1 VPNRLASAKR
11 SAHLPFVFVTAAHAK
26 LNLSLAITGR
36 RADGFHELVSLVA
49 GLELA
54 DELTFTPGP
63 AFALTCDDPTLPV
76 DGTNLVLRA
85 AEAYA
90 RRRPACV
97 RGAFRLAKRIP
108 HGAGLGGGSSDAA
121 AALRLLDQ
129 AVPDP
134 LGLAE
139 LEVLAAEIGS
149 DCPYFIRGGLQ
160 VMRGRGERLDA
171 LPSTAASA
179 LNGRRVLIIKPPF
192 GIPTPE
198 AYGGLAKSGRY
209 QEAAEAEARLA
220 AWLAAPAADPGDLG
234 NDLAAPVFAKH
245 LALPTALQWLRDRQG
260 LVFRLTGSGSA
271 CFAWVPEGL
280 DSSVIMG
287 TLRAAWGPSAWL
299 ADTRI
304 SV

>member
-1 VPNRLASAKR
+1 M
-11 SAHLPFVFVTAAHAK
+11 FVTAAHAK

-63 AFALTCDDPTLPV
+63 VFALSCDDPTLPV

-121 AALRLLDQ
+121 AAMRLLDQ

-149 DCPYFIRGGLQ
+149 DCPYFVRGGLQ
-160 VMRGRGERLDA
+160 VMRGRGERLSPVSASVRLA
-171 LPSTAASA
+171 LA
-179 LNGRRVLIIKPPF
+179 GQRVLVIKPPF
-192 GIPTPE
+192 GIATPE
-198 AYGGLAKSGRY
+198 AYAGLARLGRY
-209 QEAAEAEARLA
+209 QDPVIAEARLA
-220 AWLAAPAADPGDLG
+220 AWCAAPAGDPGELG
-234 NDLAAPVFAKH
+234 NDLAAVIFAKH
-245 LALPTALQWLRDRQG
+245 LALPTALDWLQSRHG
-260 LVFRLTGSGSA
+260 LCFRLTGSGSA
-271 CFAWVPEGL
+271 CFALGAGDGDVAP
-280 DSSVIMG
+280 IMG
-287 TLRAAWGPSAWL
+287 TLRSAWGSAAWL

>member
-1 VPNRLASAKR
+1 MFA
-11 SAHLPFVFVTAAHAK
+11 TAAHAK
-26 LNLSLAITGR
+26 LNLSLAVTGR

-49 GLELA
+49 GVELA
-54 DELTFTPGP
+54 DALEFTPGP
-63 AFALTCDDPTLPV
+63 AFALTCDDPTVPA

-85 AEAYA
+85 AEVYA
-90 RRRPACV
+90 HHRPDCA
-97 RGAFRLAKRIP
+97 RGAFRLTKRIP

-129 AVPDP
+129 ASPAP
-134 LGLAE
+134 LGAE
-139 LEVLAAEIGS
+139 ALERFAAEVGS
-149 DCPYFIRGGLQ
+149 DCPYFVRSGLK
-160 VMRGRGERLDA
+160 VMRGRGERLDS
-171 LPSTAASA
+171 LPSSAAA
-179 LNGRRVLIIKPPF
+179 VLNGRRVLIIKPPF

-198 AYGGLAKSGRY
+198 AYAGLAKSGRY
-209 QEAAEAEARLA
+209 QASSEAEARLT
-220 AWLAAPAADPGDLG
+220 AWVASPSADPGELG
-234 NDLAAPVFAKH
+234 NDLAAAVFAKH
-245 LALPTALQWLRDRQG
+245 LALPTALRWLRDRQG

-271 CFAWVPEGL
+271 CYAWVPDGL

>member
-1 VPNRLASAKR
+1 V
-11 SAHLPFVFVTAAHAK
+11 
-26 LNLSLAITGR
+26 
-36 RADGFHELVSLVA
+36 
-49 GLELA
+49 ELA
-54 DELTFTPGP
+54 DTLEFTPGP
-63 AFALTCDDPTLPV
+63 AFALTCDDPTVPA

-85 AEAYA
+85 AEVYA
-90 RRRPACV
+90 RHRPDCV
-97 RGAFRLAKRIP
+97 RGAFRLTKRIP

-129 AVPDP
+129 ASSNPVGPE
-134 LGLAE
+134 A
-139 LEVLAAEIGS
+139 LERFAAEVGS
-149 DCPYFIRGGLQ
+149 DCPYFVRGGLK

-171 LPSTAASA
+171 LPSAAAAA
-179 LNGRRVLIIKPPF
+179 LNGRRVLVIKPPF

-198 AYGGLAKSGRY
+198 AYAGLAKSGRY

-220 AWLAAPAADPGDLG
+220 AWLAAPAADPGELG
-234 NDLAAPVFAKH
+234 NDLAAAVFAKH

>member
-1 VPNRLASAKR
+1 MFA
-11 SAHLPFVFVTAAHAK
+11 TAAHAK

-49 GLELA
+49 GVELA

-63 AFALTCDDPTLPV
+63 AFALTCDDPTVPA

-85 AEAYA
+85 AEVYA
-90 RRRPACV
+90 RYRPDCV
-97 RGAFRLAKRIP
+97 RGTFRLTKRIP

-129 AVPDP
+129 AAPTP
-134 LGLAE
+134 LGPEA
-139 LEVLAAEIGS
+139 LERLAAEVGS
-149 DCPYFIRGGLQ
+149 DCPYFVGGGLK
-160 VMRGRGERLDA
+160 VMRGRGERLDS
-171 LPSTAASA
+171 LPPAAATA

-198 AYGGLAKSGRY
+198 AYAGLAKSGRY
-209 QEAAEAEARLA
+209 ETAADVEVRLA
-220 AWLAAPAADPGDLG
+220 AWVASPTADPAAMG
-234 NDLAAPVFAKH
+234 NGLAYSVFAKH
-245 LALPTALQWLRDRQG
+245 LALPTALRWFSDRHG
-260 LVFRLTGSGSA
+260 LVFHLTGSGSA
-271 CFAWVPEGL
+271 CFAWASEGF
-280 DSSVIMG
+280 DCSAMMG
-287 TLRAAWGPSAWL
+287 TLRSAWGSAAWL

>member
-1 VPNRLASAKR
+1 MFA
-11 SAHLPFVFVTAAHAK
+11 TAAHAK

-49 GLELA
+49 GVELA
-54 DELTFTPGP
+54 DALEFTPGP
-63 AFALTCDDPTLPV
+63 AFALTCDDPTVPA

-85 AEAYA
+85 AEVYA
-90 RRRPACV
+90 RHRPDCV
-97 RGAFRLAKRIP
+97 RGVFRLTKRIP

-129 AVPDP
+129 ASPAP
-134 LGLAE
+134 LGPEA
-139 LEVLAAEIGS
+139 LEQFAAEVGS
-149 DCPYFIRGGLQ
+149 DCPYFVRGGLK
-160 VMRGRGERLDA
+160 VMRGRGERLDS
-171 LPSTAASA
+171 LPSAAAST
-179 LNGRRVLIIKPPF
+179 LNDRRVLIIKPPF

-198 AYGGLAKSGRY
+198 AYAGLAKSGRY
-209 QEAAEAEARLA
+209 RAVAEAEVRLA
-220 AWLAAPAADPGDLG
+220 AWVASPTADPGELG
-234 NDLAAPVFAKH
+234 NDLAAAVFAKH
-245 LALPTALQWLRDRQG
+245 LALPTALRWLHDRYA

-271 CFAWVPEGL
+271 CYAWVPEGF

-287 TLRAAWGPSAWL
+287 TLRAAWGPSVWL

>member
-1 VPNRLASAKR
+1 MFAA
-11 SAHLPFVFVTAAHAK
+11 AAHAK

-36 RADGFHELVSLVA
+36 RPDGFHELVSLVA
-49 GLELA
+49 GVELA
-54 DELTFTPGP
+54 DTLEFTPGP
-63 AFALTCDDPTLPV
+63 AFALTCDDPTVPA

-85 AEAYA
+85 AEVYA
-90 RRRPACV
+90 RHRPDCV
-97 RGAFRLAKRIP
+97 RGAFRLTKRIP

-121 AALRLLDQ
+121 AALRVLDQ
-129 AVPDP
+129 ASSTPVGP
-134 LGLAE
+134 E
-139 LEVLAAEIGS
+139 TLERFAAEVGS
-149 DCPYFIRGGLQ
+149 DGPYFVRGGLK

-171 LPSTAASA
+171 VPSAAASA
-179 LNGRRVLIIKPPF
+179 LNGRRVLVIKPPF

-198 AYGGLAKSGRY
+198 AYAGLAKSGHY
-209 QEAAEAEARLA
+209 QAAAEAEARLA
-220 AWLAAPAADPGDLG
+220 AWLAAPAADPGELG

-245 LALPTALQWLRDRQG
+245 LALPAALQWLRDRQG